1 MTKRSVLFLP
11 DGINVQVDS
20 GTDVLAAARLA
31 DIEVKA
37 PCGGDGTCGKCA
49 ILLKSGKAQTREGS
63 VAAARLKDHGLS
75 LACQTIVEDEDL
87 VVEIPK
93 SSRLNKHQVLLDNG
107 VHEKQGDSLRD
118 LLQDYPLQPL
128 CRRVQLTLAPPNLT
142 DNIDDANRLL
152 LALKKETGCSDCT
165 IPLPIL
171 RELPVLLRKENFKVT
186 VLTLEVN
193 GRVEVLAVE
202 SGHSH
207 RPLYGLAVD
216 IGTTTVAAYLIDL
229 ENGRIVDTAGTHNS
243 QARFGDDVISRII
256 HATEERDGMQQLHQA
271 ITDTVN
277 NLIRTLLDKQREVDQ
292 SDIRIV
298 LTAGNTTMAHLFLGI
313 NPKYIRL
320 EPYIPAANIFP
331 DTTALELGIAVN
343 PGAKVL
349 SFPAVASY
357 VGGDI
362 VSGTLYTGL
371 AHMQEGMSLLIDIG
385 TNGEMVLGLG
395 DSLVTCSCSAGPA
408 FEGSGITFGMRAM
421 QGAIERVEINRETYE
436 VTYTTIANTE
446 PVGIC
451 GSGLI
456 DCLAKLRKAGL
467 IDRAGKFHTQLSTPR
482 MRVGEA
488 GPEFVL
494 AWQHETD
501 VDSDIVITE
510 ADVKNLL
517 RAKGAVFAGIRT
529 LLQVMG
535 LQVED
540 IERIYVAGGFGN
552 YLNIRDAIEI
562 GLLPDLPTERY
573 QFIGNSSVKGACMA
587 ILSQKAWSEVTE
599 LAGMMTY
606 IELSVGNMFMDEFIS
621 SLFLPHTDM
630 TLFPS
635 VES

>member
-11 DGINVQVDS
+11 DGITVEVDS
-20 GTDVLAAARLA
+20 GTDVLAAAQQA
-31 DIEVKA
+31 DIDMKA

-63 VAAARLKDHGLS
+63 AVAARLKDHGLS
-75 LACQTIVEDEDL
+75 LACQTIVQDEDI
-87 VVEIPK
+87 VVEIPQTSLLK
-93 SSRLNKHQVLLDNG
+93 KHQVLLDSS
-107 VHEKQGDSLRD
+107 VTATEQKDWLQG
-118 LLQDYPLQPL
+118 YPLQPL
-128 CRRVQLTLAPPNLT
+128 GRIVQLTLSPPDLQ

-152 LALKKETGCSDCT
+152 LALKKEIGCSDCT
-165 IPLPIL
+165 VPLT
-171 RELPVLLRKENFKVT
+171 VLRKLPEALRADNFKVS
-186 VLTLEVN
+186 VVMLEVN

-202 SGHSH
+202 PGHS
-207 RPLYGLAVD
+207 RLPLYGLAVD
-216 IGTTTVAAYLIDL
+216 IGTTTVAAYLIDMI
-229 ENGRIVDTAGTHNS
+229 EGRIVATAGTHNS
-243 QARFGDDVISRII
+243 QAKFGDDVISRMI
-256 HATEERDGMQQLHQA
+256 HATEERNGLQELHNA
-271 ITDTVN
+271 IIDTVN
-277 NLIRTLLDKQREVDQ
+277 SLISTLLDKNSQVCED
-292 SDIRIV
+292 DIRVV

-313 NPKYIRL
+313 SPKYIRL

-331 DTTALELGIAVN
+331 ADTARELGIRVN
-343 PGAKVL
+343 SAAKVF

-362 VSGTLYTGL
+362 VSGTLFTKL
-371 AHMQEGMSLLIDIG
+371 AHMQDGMSLLIDIG

-408 FEGSGITFGMRAM
+408 FEGSGITYGMRAM
-421 QGAIERVEINRETYE
+421 QGAIERVEIHQETFE
-436 VTYTTIANTE
+436 VSYTTIANAD

-456 DCLAKLRKAGL
+456 DCLAKMRKTGI
-467 IDRAGKFHTQLSTPR
+467 IDRAGKFHTHISTPR
-482 MRVGEA
+482 MRVGET

-494 AWQHETD
+494 AWHHETD
-501 VDSDIVITE
+501 LDSDVVITE

-562 GLLPDLPTERY
+562 GLLPDLPTDRY

-587 ILSQKAWSEVTE
+587 LLSQKAWAEVE
-599 LAGMMTY
+599 DLAGMMTY

-621 SLFLPHTDM
+621 SLFIPHTDM

-635 VES
+635 VE